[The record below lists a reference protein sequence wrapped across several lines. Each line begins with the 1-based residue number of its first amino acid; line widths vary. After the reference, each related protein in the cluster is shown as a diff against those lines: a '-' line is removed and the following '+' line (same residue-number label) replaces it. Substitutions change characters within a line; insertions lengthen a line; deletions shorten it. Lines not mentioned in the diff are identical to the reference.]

1 MREILFRGKTS
12 SGKWVYGNYA
22 ESNSS
27 MVTGKKSHKAWI
39 ISDFASNG
47 GWIVP
52 LGRCPVDEKTVG
64 QYTGLKDKNGNR
76 IFEGDIVRIATNG
89 TRNLET
95 YSIDFAPEIGMYVI
109 HNHRDMGDDRDFTMM
124 HGYELEVIGNVH
136 DNPELL
142 KGESK

>member
-1 MREILFRGKTS
+1 MREIFFRGKDS
-12 SGKWVYGNYA
+12 ASWVYGDLIH
-22 ESNSS
+22 
-27 MVTGKKSHKAWI
+27 V
-39 ISDFASNG
+39 NG
-47 GWIVP
+47 STLIKP
-52 LGRCPVDEKTVG
+52 YLDMAFPVQSETVG